1 MSIAVKGGGGV
12 GSVTRLVV
20 LGAIIGAVLYSKDI
34 QRYLRIRGM

>member
-1 MSIAVKGGGGV
+1 MSIAVKGGGA
-12 GSVTRLVV
+12 GSITRLVM